1 MNDDL
6 REHTVAGLTVQIDRD
21 LCTGMASCVK
31 VAPDLFELDAERL
44 CSFVADPTID
54 DTERILEACRVCPM
68 KALSAR
74 DAAGQIL
81 VP

>member
-6 REHTVAGLTVQIDRD
+6 RVHAAAGLTVQIDRD

-31 VAPDLFELDAERL
+31 VAPDLFVLDDERL
-44 CSFVADPTID
+44 CSFVADPAID
-54 DTERILEACRVCPM
+54 DAERILEACRVCPM

-74 DAAGQIL
+74 DAAGRTL